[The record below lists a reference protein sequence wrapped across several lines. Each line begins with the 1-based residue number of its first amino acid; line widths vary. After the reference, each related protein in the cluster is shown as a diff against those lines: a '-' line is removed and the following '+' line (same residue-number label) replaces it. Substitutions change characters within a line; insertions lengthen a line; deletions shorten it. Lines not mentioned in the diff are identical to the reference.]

1 LNDSR
6 LSVTVLGSGGPI
18 ADGRRCSSGYV
29 VSVDG
34 KARILVD
41 AGGGVFERIGRSGLD
56 LSTLEQILLTHMH
69 IDHTSDL
76 AAVIMH
82 LYMLDR
88 QREIALAGP
97 SGRPGNDAAPENASA
112 QPGVRE
118 FVRLLFG
125 PEGAWRYMNTFEGF
139 GIKVHETSSSVFDRV
154 IQQIPVDGILE
165 ELGATLSSVA
175 VPHGMMPAVAFRI
188 DCGDESIAFSGDTS
202 ASTLELIKL
211 AKDCSLLVHDF
222 ALPERDVPSGNLH
235 AKPSAVGRTAN
246 LSRAKMLL
254 LSHFMPAIEDE
265 LPESVDIVRREY
277 GGKIDLAKDLETY
290 RPPTS

>member
-1 LNDSR
+1 MNDSR

-265 LPESVDIVRREY
+265 LTESVDIVRREY
-277 GGKIDLAKDLETY
+277 GGKIDIAKDLETY
-290 RPPTS
+290 CPPTS

>member
-1 LNDSR
+1 LNATR

-29 VSVDG
+29 VSIDG
-34 KARILVD
+34 KARILID
-41 AGGGVFERIGRSGLD
+41 AGGGTFERIGRSRLD

-76 AAVIMH
+76 AGVIMH

-97 SGRPGNDAAPENASA
+97 SGRPGNAAAPENASP

-125 PEGAWRYMNTFEGF
+125 TAGAWRYMNTFDGF
-139 GIKVHETSSSVFDRV
+139 GITVHETSSAIEDRAIHHV
-154 IQQIPVDGILE
+154 PVHGILA
-165 ELGATLSSVA
+165 ELGVTLSSVA
-175 VPHGMMPAVAFRI
+175 VPHGMMPSVAFRI
-188 DCGDESIAFSGDTS
+188 DCGEESIVFSGDTS
-202 ASTLELIKL
+202 ASTLELISL

-235 AKPSAVGRTAN
+235 AKPSAVGRTAR
-246 LSRAKMLL
+246 LSGTKLLL

-265 LPESVDIVRREY
+265 LAESVDIVRREY
-277 GGKIDLAKDLETY
+277 AGKIDLAKDLATY
-290 RPPTS
+290 RPLAS

>member
-1 LNDSR
+1 LSDSR

-265 LPESVDIVRREY
+265 LTESVDIVRREY
-277 GGKIDLAKDLETY
+277 GGKIDIAKDLETY
-290 RPPTS
+290 CPPTS

>member
-1 LNDSR
+1 LSATR

-29 VSVDG
+29 VSIDG

-41 AGGGVFERIGRSGLD
+41 AGGGTFERIGRSRLD

-76 AAVIMH
+76 AAVVMH

-97 SGRPGNDAAPENASA
+97 SGRPGNDAAPESASA

-118 FVRLLFG
+118 FIRLLFG
-125 PEGAWRYMNTFEGF
+125 AEGAWRYMSTFEGF
-139 GIKVHETSSSVFDRV
+139 GINVHETSSSIDDRA
-154 IQQIPVDGILE
+154 IHQIPVDGRLA
-165 ELGATLSSVA
+165 ELGVTLSSVA
-175 VPHGMMPAVAFRI
+175 VPHGMMPSVAFRI
-188 DCGDESIAFSGDTS
+188 DCGEESIVFSGDTS
-202 ASTLELIKL
+202 ASTLELISL

-246 LSRAKMLL
+246 LSGTKMLL
-254 LSHFMPAIEDE
+254 LSHFMPAIEGE
-265 LPESVDIVRREY
+265 LTESVDIVSREY
-277 GGKIDLAKDLETY
+277 GGKIALAKDLETY
-290 RPPTS
+290 RPCTS